1 MSLADDPQTGRG
13 KRPIGLFKNISSKL
27 AAIPMW
33 FTVIVIFVGCTLWT
47 VLNSFTNAGALPVQ
61 FFDWYEIGGW
71 SIFPIGLYDP
81 SFVGLEQ
88 YERLWG
94 TRRWD
99 KSVGNIFLYGV
110 CALTFS
116 LVIGFLL
123 AALMDQKIRFENT
136 FRTIILYP
144 FALSFIVTG
153 LVWQWILNPRFG
165 VQGVVRSWAGEMPP
179 AGWEGEIAP
188 RLVERQIF
196 GEENGVTET
205 LFVNREQVIGEF
217 CSSFG
222 FWEAPFASFRCWLA
236 QFNFDPLNNP
246 DIVVYGLLIAAL
258 WQGTGLVMC
267 LMLAGIRGIDEDIW
281 KASRIEGIP
290 MWKTYTHVVIP
301 MMWPVFIT
309 SIVIICSGIVKV
321 YDLVVA
327 QTSGGPGIAS
337 QMPALYVMDKMFLSQ
352 NLSQGF
358 AASSMMLLAVVV
370 ILVPWAYFEF
380 GKKRHG

>member
-1 MSLADDPQTGRG
+1 MSLADEPQTRG
-13 KRPIGLFKNISSKL
+13 AKRPIRLFKNISSKA

-47 VLNSFTNAGALPVQ
+47 VINSFTNAGALPVQ
-61 FFDWYEIGGW
+61 LFDWFEIGGY
-71 SIFPIGLYDP
+71 SVFPIGLHEESYVGTAQYD
-81 SFVGLEQ
+81 
-88 YERLWG
+88 RLWG
-94 TRRWD
+94 TRRWNT
-99 KSVGNIFLYGV
+99 SIGNIAIYGI
-110 CALTFS
+110 CSLTFS

-165 VQGVVRSWAGEMPP
+165 VQGVVRSWAGQFPP
-179 AGWEGEIAP
+179 EGWVGEIEP
-188 RLVERQIF
+188 RLRERQIF
-196 GEENGVTET
+196 GEEQGVTET
-205 LFVNREQVIGEF
+205 IFVNRDAVVREF
-217 CSSFG
+217 CESFS
-222 FWEAPFASFRCWLA
+222 FLEAPLQSLRCGLA
-236 QFNFDPLNNP
+236 QFNFDPLNEP
-246 DIVVYGLLIAAL
+246 TIVVYGLLIAAL

-290 MWKTYTHVVIP
+290 AWKTYTQIVIP
-301 MMWPVFIT
+301 MMWPVFVT

-327 QTSGGPGIAS
+327 QTAGGPGNAS
-337 QMPALYVMDKMFLSQ
+337 QMPALYVMDRMFKDQ

-358 AASSMMLLAVVV
+358 AASTMMLLAVVV
-370 ILVPWAYFEF
+370 VLVPWAYFEF
-380 GKKRHG
+380 GRKKNG